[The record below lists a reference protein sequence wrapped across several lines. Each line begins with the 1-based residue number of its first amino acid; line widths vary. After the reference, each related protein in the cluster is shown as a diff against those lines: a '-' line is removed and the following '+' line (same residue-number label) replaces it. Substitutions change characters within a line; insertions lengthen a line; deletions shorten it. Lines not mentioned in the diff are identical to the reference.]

1 MVKIINIEEFENIIK
16 SNYGYM
22 IIKNDESV
30 VIHKTK
36 CAEIS
41 KDKFFDSEKESTEY
55 HWFSTISLAE
65 KKFEMLKN
73 CKMCNPD

>member
-22 IIKNDESV
+22 IIKNKESV
-30 VIHKTK
+30 IIHETK
-36 CAEIS
+36 CIEIN
-41 KDKFFDSEKESTEY
+41 KEKFSNSENEDTEF

-65 KKFEMLKN
+65 KKFTDIKN
-73 CKMCNPD
+73 CKICNPD